1 MIENKLDPEVYDIDA
16 EGNVFENPI
25 MGKLEAGARSAAASA
40 VPALAGIPGA
50 IAGAKGGAL
59 LGAPLGPVGAAAG
72 SVIGGL
78 IGGFGTSYGASKA
91 QEALLEKYSPE
102 TIQKLSQAQEEQPV
116 ASYVGG
122 FAPTALTAR
131 PSLKGLSELGR
142 PLTRQA
148 TLREAITKPGFVE
161 PAVNVAANVA
171 QATGQQVADVA
182 QGGEFSGGRLAAD
195 IALGTLFNRPTRLG
209 RKLGMAEGPQEGPVQ
224 NLDLEEARTRVGQ
237 QIDAERVAAEPAQI
251 EPAKPKEEGDW
262 WKSSA
267 EPSADFINEKAARF
281 KVDEFGNT
289 IDALAKEPNA
299 NDIAQTPEQVPN
311 FIQNKYGESLQST
324 YESLSKINETSDKL
338 IRGLAE
344 EQMGEIQRSLA
355 RKKEAETLGFRD
367 ILPKANDAAQDIY
380 DTVSGRLQRQG
391 EGAKQ

>member
-1 MIENKLDPEVYDIDA
+1 MTKNQRDWLIENKLDPEVYDIDA

-195 IALGTLFNRPTRLG
+195 IALGTLFNRPTKLG
-209 RKLGMAEGPQEGPVQ
+209 RKLGMSEGPEEGPVQ
-224 NLDLEEARTRVGQ
+224 KLDLERARLLSETPEEFTAPRE
-237 QIDAERVAAEPAQI
+237 ERLGIAKEKVAQI
-251 EPAKPKEEGDW
+251 K
-262 WKSSA
+262 
-267 EPSADFINEKAARF
+267 
-281 KVDEFGNT
+281 
-289 IDALAKEPNA
+289 
-299 NDIAQTPEQVPN
+299 TPVLT
-311 FIQNKYGESLQST
+311 FS
-324 YESLSKINETSDKL
+324 
-338 IRGLAE
+338 
-344 EQMGEIQRSLA
+344 
-355 RKKEAETLGFRD
+355 
-367 ILPKANDAAQDIY
+367 
-380 DTVSGRLQRQG
+380 
-391 EGAKQ
+391 